1 MFKDMFK
8 NTFKKVLPFAASAV
22 ATKPMHSGEIYYLW
36 EAVTS
41 GLNLVS
47 LVETYMM
54 NTSDSELHIFLQ
66 SLVKGNDLTR
76 LKPIE
81 NILKEEG
88 FTVPPRP
95 SSKTLQGTPGAG
107 QEIKLDDDEVIRD
120 LIAWGQVL
128 LKHDI
133 RAVGAASRASVRKV
147 FIDLV
152 FNDILMYNQL
162 LALGKKR
169 QVLFTAPPATAR
181 DNTLDMAEVATLWGE
196 LGARDISI
204 VNLETYI
211 ANTKDPELIKILKTG
226 LNDVVMPQLKKIEDL
241 LKQEGFTVPAR
252 PPKRLI
258 QGPPG
263 QVNKIILNDGEII
276 RILVSAMQV
285 AMNHHIDSFTSAVR
299 PDVGEMFTGFL
310 KQEIKYFEQ
319 VFDMA
324 SGRNALNN
332 PPVVTSRQ
340 G

>member
-1 MFKDMFK
+1 MLKNAFK

-22 ATKPMHSGEIYYLW
+22 ATKPLHSGEVYYLW
-36 EAVTS
+36 EVLTS
-41 GLNLVS
+41 GHNLFS

-54 NTSDSELHIFLQ
+54 NTQDSELHLFLQ
-66 SLVKGNDLTR
+66 AIVKGADVTR
-76 LKPIE
+76 LQPIE
-81 NILKEEG
+81 KILKNEG

-95 SSKTLQGTPGAG
+95 SSKTLQGTPGSG
-107 QEIKLDDDEVIRD
+107 QEIKLDDDEVLRD

-133 RAVGAASRASVRKV
+133 RAVGATSRPSVRKV

-152 FNDILMYNQL
+152 FTDMLMYKQL

-169 QVLFTAPPATAR
+169 QVLFTYPPATAR
-181 DNTLDMAEVATLWGE
+181 ENTLDMAEVATLWGE

-211 ANTKDPELIKILKTG
+211 ANTKDPELLKILRTG
-226 LNDVVMPQLKKIEDL
+226 LNEVVLSQLKRIEDL

-252 PPKRLI
+252 PPRRLV

-276 RILVSAMQV
+276 RILIAAMQV
-285 AMNHHIDSFTSAVR
+285 AMNHHIESFNSAVR
-299 PDVGEMFTGFL
+299 PDVSEMFTDFI
-310 KQEIKYFEQ
+310 KQEIKFFEQ
-319 VFDMA
+319 VFDMGA
-324 SGRNALNN
+324 SRNALYN
-332 PPVVTSRQ
+332 PPTVTSRQ